1 MASAPLPRITSYQD
15 KARHPG
21 DLVKFFVLPHLG
33 LSVSQAARDLGV
45 ARQTLHRIFDGS
57 ASITPEMALR
67 LEAFCGVP
75 AMYWLQLQ
83 SAHDVCDA
91 RAALK
96 QALPQIPKH
105 KLSRVAMKQ
114 LGATDER

>member
-1 MASAPLPRITSYQD
+1 MASTSIPGTTRYQD
-15 KARHPG
+15 EAHHPG
-21 DLVKFFVLPHLG
+21 DLLKIFVLPHLG

-57 ASITPEMALR
+57 ASITPEMAVR

-75 AMYWLQLQ
+75 AMYWLELQ

-91 RAALK
+91 RTSLE
-96 QALPQIPKH
+96 QALTKIPKH
-105 KLSRVAMKQ
+105 RLSRVAMKQ